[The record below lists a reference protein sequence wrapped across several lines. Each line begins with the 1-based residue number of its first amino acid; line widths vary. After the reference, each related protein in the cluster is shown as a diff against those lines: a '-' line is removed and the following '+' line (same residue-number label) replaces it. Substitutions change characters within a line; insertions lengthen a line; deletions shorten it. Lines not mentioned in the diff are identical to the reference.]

1 MKTRKIHI
9 CGTHG
14 SGKSTLGKMLSQKL
28 KIPLYSLVDIKYN
41 VKYSQKRSPK
51 EIKNQL
57 KKISKKKKWITEEC
71 WSDHAEEL
79 FKKADK
85 IIIILTPKR
94 ICQQRILKRFILR
107 KKEKEDTLKSTI
119 NMARQ
124 VGKYYS
130 NKDNVSIDAHLS
142 LCKKYKKT
150 PIILTNKKQIKK
162 LLESLK

>member
-1 MKTRKIHI
+1 MKYNKMHI

-14 SGKSTLGKMLSQKL
+14 SGKSTLGKKISQKL
-28 KIPLYSLVDIKYN
+28 KIPLYSLVDVKYKIKYN
-41 VKYSQKRSPK
+41 KKRSPK
-51 EIKNQL
+51 EIKDQL
-57 KKISKKKKWITEEC
+57 KKISKKKKWVTEEC

-119 NMARQ
+119 NIIKR

-130 NKDNVSIDAHLS
+130 NKDKVSINAHLS
-142 LCKKYKKT
+142 LCKKYKKI
-150 PIILTNKKQIKK
+150 PIILTNKKEINELVEK
-162 LLESLK
+162 LK